1 MDLHTHMSKQHGK
14 ILDSFASKEEY
25 GDRRRVLE
33 KAIELLDAINDLDIN
48 EVLARALVLPK

>member
-1 MDLHTHMSKQHGK
+1 MSKQHGK